1 MKKPNYLK
9 GLRVILAILIFVPIL
24 LFFVDF
30 ADVLPDR
37 VSNLLRL
44 QILPALLAGA
54 IGVLIFQFVLA
65 LLFGRIYCSV
75 ICPAGVLQDVINRIF
90 CIGKKK
96 KNGVR
101 RFKYHKPQNILRY
114 TILVLTLGF
123 AVFGFTGLC
132 LLLGPYSNFGRIAN
146 NLFRPVVMWGN
157 NIAADVLTRMDNYTL
172 YHVTIST
179 VSTAGWVSAT
189 VALAVFIVM
198 VVFRGRLF
206 CNTLCPVGAL
216 LSLVSRYSFFR
227 ISFDKAACTHCGNCE
242 HTCKAEAIDSR
253 NLTVDTSRCV
263 DCFNCVSSCAK
274 GGLQYRF
281 QPSFRKEETV
291 AVKNEQAVQAPIT
304 APNSR
309 RTFLATG
316 VSLAAGLPVVSAL
329 ADEAT
334 ALAETGK
341 GKSKGGHGKGQHTKN
356 WPPVTPPGSLSLE
369 RFKDKCTA
377 CHICI
382 VQCPSHVLRPA
393 GLEYGFDYMLK
404 PHVAYIDSYC
414 NYECTV
420 CSEVCPTHAIKPLTK
435 EEKATTQVGI
445 ATFFINKC
453 IVHTEETDCGACS
466 EHCPTQAVHMVPYK
480 GTLTIPQVN
489 PDLCIGCG
497 GCESICPVRPM
508 RAIIIKGN
516 EVHKFVEKPE
526 QEEVKNVEV
535 EDFGF

>member
-75 ICPAGVLQDVINRIF
+75 ICPAGVLQDIINRIF

-96 KNGVR
+96 KKGVR
-101 RFKYHKPQNILRY
+101 RFKYHAPQNILRY
-114 TILVLTLGF
+114 TILVLTFGL

-157 NIAADVLTRMDNYTL
+157 NIAADVLTQMDNYTL

-189 VALAVFIVM
+189 VALLVFIIM

-281 QPSFRKEETV
+281 QPFFRKEETV
-291 AVKNEQAVQAPIT
+291 AVKEENTNQAQVT

-329 ADEAT
+329 ADEAN
-334 ALAETGK
+334 ALAEAGK
-341 GKSKGGHGKGQHTKN
+341 GKGKGGHGKGKHTQN

-445 ATFFINKC
+445 ATFFIDRC

-480 GTLTIPQVN
+480 GTLTIPEVK